1 MPAFLGIDVGTSGVK
16 TIIVDAHDRVLA
28 SAGAPLEIQR
38 PRPLW
43 SEQDPDA
50 WWNATVATLDRL
62 AAEHPDLMARV
73 AALGLSGQMLGVT
86 LLDAGDRPIRPAL
99 LWNDGR
105 AGAEC
110 AELERRI
117 PGFTERVGCRTMP
130 GFSAPKILW
139 LARHEPEAIAR
150 TRRILLAKDYVR
162 LRLSG
167 EAVSD
172 LADASATLLMETRAG
187 TWSADI
193 VAASGISTDVLPRL
207 VASGAVSAALR
218 PELARRWRLAPGLPI
233 AGGAGDNMCGAVGA
247 GVVASGDACI
257 SLGTSGVYFVADDR
271 FAPAHHK
278 GMHTHRHAVSGLFA
292 RHGVVLSA
300 ASALTWIAG
309 VVGAASVERFIADI
323 ESADLRAGEI
333 PVFSPY
339 LGGERTPHDDPL
351 ATATLS
357 NLRTNTGALH
367 IGRAVLEGVAFALAD
382 CQDALIEAGAPIARI
397 ALIGGGARSRLWA
410 EIIATVLDRPLMLPD
425 GSVFGPALGA
435 ARLARQSIGGD
446 LGKDLASA
454 AAVTTA
460 PRPYGYPELARRRE
474 QYRAHYR
481 RAEGR

>member
-1 MPAFLGIDVGTSGVK
+1 
-16 TIIVDAHDRVLA
+16 
-28 SAGAPLEIQR
+28 
-38 PRPLW
+38 
-43 SEQDPDA
+43 
-50 WWNATVATLDRL
+50 
-62 AAEHPDLMARV
+62 
-73 AALGLSGQMLGVT
+73 
-86 LLDAGDRPIRPAL
+86 
-99 LWNDGR
+99 
-105 AGAEC
+105 
-110 AELERRI
+110 
-117 PGFTERVGCRTMP
+117 
-130 GFSAPKILW
+130 
-139 LARHEPEAIAR
+139 
-150 TRRILLAKDYVR
+150 
-162 LRLSG
+162 
-167 EAVSD
+167 
-172 LADASATLLMETRAG
+172 
-187 TWSADI
+187 
-193 VAASGISTDVLPRL
+193 
-207 VASGAVSAALR
+207 
-218 PELARRWRLAPGLPI
+218 
-233 AGGAGDNMCGAVGA
+233 
-247 GVVASGDACI
+247 
-257 SLGTSGVYFVADDR
+257 
-271 FAPAHHK
+271 
-278 GMHTHRHAVSGLFA
+278 MHTHRHAVSGLFA

-454 AAVTTA
+454 AAVTIA